1 MTLPNNSTDHIKL
14 DALPLAAEG
23 FVLLQME
30 LEFSSE
36 SVNYREERRKTRWQ
50 SDDASIRLSKR

>member
-1 MTLPNNSTDHIKL
+1 MKKSPQLGTRI
-14 DALPLAAEG
+14 
-23 FVLLQME
+23 LLQME